1 MCFRLTLQWN
11 RCDWSCIQPYISA
24 MDKTSSNW
32 GIREG
37 WGAAEHHPNAGY
49 RLLLDLSLLPVKVP
63 SDSVKAEP
71 QAAADCFGKQKGL
84 EWKLVKKTWKE
95 TTQGFIEHSFKGKW
109 FRLLVGVKENTNNW
123 SWVFFFQ
130 LCLRLLSS
138 LHILEKSSYSSS
150 LLPIFSMCL
159 MLKKQN
165 HRKLK

>member
-123 SWVFFFQ
+123 SWVFFSALFEVTFFFTHPRKIIIQ
-130 LCLRLLSS
+130 FIPVAHLFYVSDA
-138 LHILEKSSYSSS
+138 EKTE
-150 LLPIFSMCL
+150 P
-159 MLKKQN
+159 
-165 HRKLK
+165 